1 MSFQDFGT
9 LIITFIN
16 MPIAR
21 VILGEN
27 SLHSEFYGNSISDK
41 IKEVVQYTELSVRGA
56 PHARG
61 TPGGTTPPEETK
73 LVTIKLAIMHSKWS
87 P

>member
-16 MPIAR
+16 MPMAR

-27 SLHSEFYGNSISDK
+27 SLHLEFYGNSISDK

-61 TPGGTTPPEETK
+61 TPGGTTPLEENK
-73 LVTIKLAIMHSKWS
+73 LVTIKLANMHSN
-87 P
+87 

>member
-16 MPIAR
+16 MPMAR

-27 SLHSEFYGNSISDK
+27 SLHLEFYGNSISDK
-41 IKEVVQYTELSVRGA
+41 IKEVVQLGVGDKSNFSISIIFR
-56 PHARG
+56 
-61 TPGGTTPPEETK
+61 
-73 LVTIKLAIMHSKWS
+73 
-87 P
+87 